1 MEPGRRERLLNLAG
15 SIQHFS
21 SVVQK
26 LKKQC
31 QDKKAMPRIR
41 AADAEVNEIL
51 RALGTTGQ
59 RSRKSGP
66 ARSLRRRKQLK
77 MRNPGSRSARMTMMV
92 TTRK

>member
-1 MEPGRRERLLNLAG
+1 MPFGAWQKGKVNQPG

-26 LKKQC
+26 LKKQH

-51 RALGTTGQ
+51 R
-59 RSRKSGP
+59 
-66 ARSLRRRKQLK
+66 
-77 MRNPGSRSARMTMMV
+77 
-92 TTRK
+92 TRHNRVAVEEKRASKKPSKKKAAEEEDPWLSEYEDDDDDASHA